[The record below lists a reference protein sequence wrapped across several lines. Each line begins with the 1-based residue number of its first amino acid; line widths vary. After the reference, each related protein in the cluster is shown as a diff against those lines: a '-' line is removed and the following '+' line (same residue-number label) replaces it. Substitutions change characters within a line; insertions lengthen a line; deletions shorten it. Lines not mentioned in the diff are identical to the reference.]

1 MGICDD
7 FGSKNPVLRFF
18 TKSAGMELGRPKSGK
33 SKVRPREGTKG
44 PNRATSLS
52 EATCWTNGSCAVRNL
67 TCLGGWGGIAGLK
80 RSDSAQ
86 RLENGAKSGKMGSG
100 FFPVLGH
107 GRVVIWV
114 SE

>member
-52 EATCWTNGSCAVRNL
+52 EATCWTNGSCAMRNW
-67 TCLGGWGGIAGLK
+67 TCLWGWGGIAGLK

-86 RLENGAKSGKMGSG
+86 RLENGAKSGKMGPG

>member
-18 TKSAGMELGRPKSGK
+18 IKSAEIELGRPKSGK
-33 SKVRPREGTKG
+33 SKVRPREDTKG
-44 PNRATSLS
+44 PIRATSLL
-52 EATCWTNGSCAVRNL
+52 EATCWTNGSYAMRKW
-67 TCLGGWGGIAGLK
+67 TCLWGWGGIAGLK
-80 RSDSAQ
+80 RSVSAQ

-100 FFPVLGH
+100 FFPILGH

>member
-1 MGICDD
+1 MLDQRKLCGAKFDM
-7 FGSKNPVLRFF
+7 FG
-18 TKSAGMELGRPKSGK
+18 
-33 SKVRPREGTKG
+33 
-44 PNRATSLS
+44 
-52 EATCWTNGSCAVRNL
+52 
-67 TCLGGWGGIAGLK
+67 GGWGGIAGLK

-86 RLENGAKSGKMGSG
+86 RLENGAKSGKMGPG